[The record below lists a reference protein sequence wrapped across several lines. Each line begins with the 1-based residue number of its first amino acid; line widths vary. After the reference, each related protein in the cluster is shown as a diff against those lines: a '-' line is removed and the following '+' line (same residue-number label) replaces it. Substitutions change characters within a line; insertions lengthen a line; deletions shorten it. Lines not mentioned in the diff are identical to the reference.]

1 MDLLKKALELPEKP
15 GVYIMHNA
23 EGRIIYVGK
32 AKILKNRVT
41 SYFRN
46 GEHTPKTAKLVSEVA
61 DFDVIICESELDALL
76 TECSLIRHHSPFY
89 NIKLKEGKGSG
100 YPYIHLYKEKIGNIE
115 APMLEMSFQKTGNGK
130 YFGPFISRFNA
141 KNLINLLSAA
151 FKLPKCGK
159 NSARTDKGCIE
170 KQIDRCAGWCVGDVS
185 EEERD
190 AVYEDIVSVMSGNA
204 DELYNR
210 TKKEMEAAAEKLEFE
225 RAAQMRD
232 RLRSLSLITEKQRPM
247 VSQKRNADYIAC
259 GETDGHC
266 AVFMLRIRN
275 GYVIGEN
282 CNIFSEKMSS
292 DLLREYIERFYTEE
306 TQLPT
311 KIYLEQKHDWMPL
324 INEWL
329 GGIVTTASFD
339 SDKTLLSVSK
349 KNAEERLLQFEGR
362 TKKGQRIQRL
372 FNQFIGIDNV
382 RRTEIYDISHIAGEE
397 VVCGMVV
404 CVDGNFEKKSY
415 KRLKI
420 GKMEGFDDTAY
431 MYEAISRRLARFC
444 DGDEKFAPAPDLIVC
459 DGGSGQINAA
469 LRAISDNGLSIP
481 VVGFKKDSKH
491 RTKAIAF
498 SDPFMPD
505 KQLSSDRE
513 VFAFCGRLQEEVHRY
528 AIEYH
533 RNLRD
538 KLTQQ
543 SRLTQVEGIGKAKAK
558 DLFLRFKSVE
568 NVANATVEELCEVK
582 GISPVLAE
590 RIKTS
595 LSDNE

>member
-1 MDLLKKALELPEKP
+1 
-15 GVYIMHNA
+15 
-23 EGRIIYVGK
+23 
-32 AKILKNRVT
+32 
-41 SYFRN
+41 
-46 GEHTPKTAKLVSEVA
+46 
-61 DFDVIICESELDALL
+61 
-76 TECSLIRHHSPFY
+76 
-89 NIKLKEGKGSG
+89 
-100 YPYIHLYKEKIGNIE
+100 
-115 APMLEMSFQKTGNGK
+115 
-130 YFGPFISRFNA
+130 
-141 KNLINLLSAA
+141 
-151 FKLPKCGK
+151 
-159 NSARTDKGCIE
+159 
-170 KQIDRCAGWCVGDVS
+170 
-185 EEERD
+185 
-190 AVYEDIVSVMSGNA
+190 
-204 DELYNR
+204 
-210 TKKEMEAAAEKLEFE
+210 
-225 RAAQMRD
+225 
-232 RLRSLSLITEKQRPM
+232 
-247 VSQKRNADYIAC
+247 
-259 GETDGHC
+259 
-266 AVFMLRIRN
+266 MLRIRN